1 MTQSGP
7 EVSKAKTEEK
17 SKVKLE
23 VESKNILSSQD
34 SDIHEGHILLRIPSQ
49 TSLPDRLESDR
60 KSKSKVDKTPI
71 QKLEKKKDPGSETQL
86 WKSHL
91 IRSSD
96 EEIFE
101 EQKGNFH
108 KNLEYDWS
116 YDISKFFEFSWFY
129 WPLIIIENFCI
140 DQRHDAKSDDR
151 IIDLYSGKH
160 LSRNVTYMK
169 ERHLTIWKRL
179 PVGQH
184 KIDLKWPF
192 RLTLIKVQCWLG
204 KSKNRSV

>member
-49 TSLPDRLESDR
+49 TSLPDRLESNRKSDRKSDR

-86 WKSHL
+86 WKSYH

-108 KNLEYDWS
+108 KNLEYD
-116 YDISKFFEFSWFY
+116 
-129 WPLIIIENFCI
+129 
-140 DQRHDAKSDDR
+140 
-151 IIDLYSGKH
+151 
-160 LSRNVTYMK
+160 
-169 ERHLTIWKRL
+169 
-179 PVGQH
+179 
-184 KIDLKWPF
+184 
-192 RLTLIKVQCWLG
+192 
-204 KSKNRSV
+204 

>member
-60 KSKSKVDKTPI
+60 KSDRKSKSKVDKTPI
-71 QKLEKKKDPGSETQL
+71 QKLGKKKDPGSETQL
-86 WKSHL
+86 WKSYH

-108 KNLEYDWS
+108 KNLEYD
-116 YDISKFFEFSWFY
+116 
-129 WPLIIIENFCI
+129 
-140 DQRHDAKSDDR
+140 
-151 IIDLYSGKH
+151 
-160 LSRNVTYMK
+160 
-169 ERHLTIWKRL
+169 
-179 PVGQH
+179 
-184 KIDLKWPF
+184 
-192 RLTLIKVQCWLG
+192 
-204 KSKNRSV
+204 